1 MLLFLVIVRAD
12 TICTTFITKKNNA
25 LIMKFRTLSVPI
37 SFLFVIGMILVAN
50 PNAAYSTTSSACSAS
65 LDGAQE
71 VPAVDTEGSGSA
83 SMEYDPS
90 SNELTWSIEF
100 SELSGPANAAH
111 FHGPGATGV
120 NAGVQVNIGEV
131 SGLDSPMEGSAELTA
146 EQASMLL
153 DEELYINIHTDANP
167 NGEIRGQVSCESPPD
182 DVSTETATVVIG
194 DEEFEIQYTISGGTL
209 EELTA
214 DSTIQTLMANISSTS
229 DGNLT
234 IWLPTEV
241 IDSDEDFSVFIDD
254 TFGHFVVDELD
265 PTADARVL
273 RIEFENGAQE
283 IEIVGTS
290 MAGGEEPEQEMASVE
305 IEGQSYD
312 IPFEVTGGSLQ
323 SVDADVESKSL
334 LFTISSNASGV
345 LTLWLPTE
353 VIDADE
359 DFSVFIDGASANFTE
374 LAPTANARVL
384 EIEFDEGAQEIEIMG
399 TTIVPEF
406 GSLALIVA
414 SISIVG
420 VILATK
426 RVHRFGGLRT

>member
-1 MLLFLVIVRAD
+1 MKSKIV
-12 TICTTFITKKNNA
+12 
-25 LIMKFRTLSVPI
+25 LVPI
-37 SFLFVIGMILVAN
+37 SFLLVIGIFSVAN
-50 PNAAYSTTSSACSAS
+50 PYAAYSTTTTSCSAT

-83 SMEYDPS
+83 TMEFDPS
-90 SNELTWSIEF
+90 NSELSWSIEF
-100 SELSGPANAAH
+100 SELSGPATAAH
-111 FHGPGATGV
+111 FHGPATIGA

-131 SGLDSPMEGSAELTA
+131 SGLDSPMEGSIELTA

-153 DEELYINIHTDANP
+153 DGELYINIHTGANP
-167 NGEIRGQVSCESPPD
+167 NGEIRGQVTCESAPD
-182 DVSTETATVVIG
+182 GGSTETATVVIG

-214 DSTIQTLMANISSTS
+214 DSSTQTLMASISSTS

-241 IDSDEDFSVFIDD
+241 IDADNDFSVFIDD
-254 TFGHFVVDELD
+254 EFGNFIVDELE
-265 PTADARVL
+265 PTPDARVL
-273 RIEFENGAQE
+273 QIEFEQGAQE

-290 MAGGEEPEQEMASVE
+290 MVGGEEPEQETISVE
-305 IEGQSYD
+305 IEGQTYD
-312 IPFEVTGGSLQ
+312 IPFEVKGGTLQ

-334 LFTISSNASGV
+334 LFTISSNTSGA
-345 LTLWLPTE
+345 LTVWLPTE
-353 VIDADE
+353 VIDADN

-374 LAPTANARVL
+374 MAPSANARIL
-384 EIEFDEGAQEIEIMG
+384 EIEFDEGAEEIEIMG

-420 VILATK
+420 VIIASK
-426 RVHRFGGLRT
+426 RFHRFGGLRT

>member
-1 MLLFLVIVRAD
+1 MKLRTLLTPVSFLLVIG
-12 TICTTFITKKNNA
+12 IFSI
-25 LIMKFRTLSVPI
+25 
-37 SFLFVIGMILVAN
+37 AN
-50 PNAAYSTTSSACSAS
+50 PYAAYSATTTSCSAE
-65 LDGAQE
+65 LDGSEE
-71 VPAVDTEGSGSA
+71 VPPVDTEGSGSA
-83 SMEYDPS
+83 TLEFDPS
-90 SNELTWSIEF
+90 NNNLTWSIEF
-100 SELSGPANAAH
+100 SELSGPATAAH
-111 FHGPGATGV
+111 FHGPAAIGT

-153 DEELYINIHTDANP
+153 DEELYINIHTAANQ
-167 NGEIRGQVSCESPPD
+167 NGEIRGQVTCESAPD
-182 DVSTETATVVIG
+182 EGSTETATVVIG
-194 DEEFEIQYTISGGTL
+194 DQDFEIQYMISGGTL

-214 DSTIQTLMANISSTS
+214 DSEIQTLSAKISSTS

-241 IDSDEDFSVFIDD
+241 MDADDDFSVFIDD
-254 TFGHFVVDELD
+254 TFGSFVVDELK

-273 RIEFENGAQE
+273 RIEFEQGAEE

-290 MAGGEEPEQEMASVE
+290 MAGAEEPEQEMIPVA
-305 IEGQSYD
+305 IEGRTYD
-312 IPFEVTGGSLQ
+312 IPFEVTGGTLQ
-323 SVDADVESKSL
+323 SVGADVASKSL
-334 LFTISSNASGV
+334 SFAISSNASGV

-353 VIDADE
+353 VIDADD
-359 DFSVFIDGASANFTE
+359 DFSVFIDGVAANFTE

-384 EIEFDEGAQEIEIMG
+384 QIEFDEGAQEIEIMG

-426 RVHRFGGLRT
+426 RVHRFRGPRT